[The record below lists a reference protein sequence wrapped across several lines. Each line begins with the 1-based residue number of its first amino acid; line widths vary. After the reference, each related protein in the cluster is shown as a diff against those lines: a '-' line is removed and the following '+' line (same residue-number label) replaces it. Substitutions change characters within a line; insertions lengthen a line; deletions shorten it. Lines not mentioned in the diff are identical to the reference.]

1 MKQVVLT
8 VGPQYAGK
16 STFCEKVASE
26 HSNVSIVS
34 RDKILIGMF
43 GTVWLDSY
51 TGGHTAALEAVW
63 REVAMHLRSAD
74 ANKKTLIVDAW
85 NGPPSERADMVQ
97 KLRDLGA
104 KKVVGW
110 HFVTPLPTCLAWS
123 FEKDPIEIKN
133 EWSKIRRDIRVASY
147 TGIHETFCRWDI
159 EKEGVFDAVQRLNA
173 LEPPPSNLV

>member
-8 VGPQYAGK
+8 IGPQYAGK
-16 STFCEKVASE
+16 STYCEKIASE
-26 HSNVSIVS
+26 RSDVAIVS

-74 ANKKTLIVDAW
+74 AKKKMLIVDAW
-85 NGPPSERADMVQ
+85 NGPPDERATMVQ

-104 KKVVGW
+104 KNVVGW
-110 HFVTPLPTCLAWS
+110 HFVTPLENCLAWS

-133 EWSKIRRDIRVASY
+133 EWSKIRRDLRIKKYEWV
-147 TGIHETFCRWDI
+147 HKTFCGWGI
-159 EKEGVFDAVQRLNA
+159 EKEGVFDKVRRLNA
-173 LEPPPSNLV
+173 LEPPPPDLV